1 MIKVIMFAAC
11 TILTMGCN
19 RSSTNQISLFKDDG
33 HRKAS
38 VALVPVIDNSD
49 SELPWSLSEEF
60 TEAISQK
67 LASRGGVHLVDESD
81 VINTLDAIDAS
92 CQPFSKD
99 MHWMKKSFPT
109 QEFLVFIEL
118 VDHYLHT
125 HPNQK
130 IAELE
135 DGRYSFLDLTM
146 RLRIVDLRED
156 EPKIVLQELI
166 HHDHNIPKLF
176 ANIDYS
182 EKHWGKTSFSI
193 TPVGLAHSQLTR
205 EVVSRLE
212 DYISIAKS
220 R

>member
-1 MIKVIMFAAC
+1 MIKVMTFAVCA
-11 TILTMGCN
+11 ILAMGCN

-38 VALVPVIDNSD
+38 IAFVPVIDNSE

-60 TEAISQK
+60 TEAISHK
-67 LASRGGVHLVDESD
+67 LSSRGGVHIASESD
-81 VINTLDAIDAS
+81 VTSALDNLDSS
-92 CQPFSKD
+92 CQPFGQD
-99 MHWMKKSFPT
+99 LNWMKKAFPN
-109 QEFLVFIEL
+109 QEFVVFAEL

-146 RLRIVDLRED
+146 RLRIVDLRDD

-176 ANIDYS
+176 ANIDYN
-182 EKHWGKTSFSI
+182 EKHWGKTSFTI
-193 TPVGLAHSQLTR
+193 TPVGLAHSQLIR
-205 EVVSRLE
+205 EVVGRLD